1 MAQSNQNT
9 DKKLPSHTVYWVPER
24 EKSPW
29 TRIGV
34 LWPHADGKG
43 FSEHRD
49 LEPAANSEPGRV
61 VIRVYEPKADQG
73 DQA

>member
-1 MAQSNQNT
+1 MAQSKKNT
-9 DKKLPSHTVYWVPER
+9 DKKLPSHIKYWAPER
-24 EKSPW
+24 ENAPW

-43 FSEHRD
+43 FSEQCD
-49 LEPAANSEPGRV
+49 LQPAANSEPGRIV
-61 VIRVYEPKADQG
+61 FRVYEPRKD